1 MIDKTVL
8 NKNKNMVSRQIGEE
22 TVLLPICKATKDINC
37 IYTLNKPA
45 DRVWELIDGKRDLA
59 RIKKNIL
66 DEFDVKLEQLD
77 KLMAGLLKDL
87 QDIKAVN

>member
-1 MIDKTVL
+1 MTDKTRVK
-8 NKNKNMVSRQIGEE
+8 KNKNMVSREIGEE

-45 DRVWELIDGKRDLA
+45 ARVWQLIDGKRDLG

-66 DEFDVKLEQLD
+66 DEFAVQSDRLD

-87 QDIKAVN
+87 KDIRAIS

>member
-1 MIDKTVL
+1 MTDKTTL
-8 NKNKNMVSRQIGEE
+8 KKNKNMVSRQIGEE
-22 TVLLPICKATKDINC
+22 TVLLPICKGTDDINC

-45 DRVWELIDGKRDLA
+45 ARVWDLIDGKRDLC

-66 DEFDVKLEQLD
+66 DEFDVKSEQLE

-87 QDIKAVN
+87 KDIKAVN

>member
-45 DRVWELIDGKRDLA
+45 ARVWELIDGKRDLA